1 MKSKSIHARFF
12 RNQLAIVTMLFGA
25 SCFAEAPGPG
35 QATTPALE
43 LGKEMELESATAEL
57 QVTLAGNLKDFSV
70 ATGGASS
77 PGSRLAQQAKSKLLP
92 RHVGKLS
99 RMIPTM
105 LSCISICHWPWQNL
119 AMRVARCWRWR
130 PQ

>member
-77 PGSRLAQQAKSKLLP
+77 PGSRLAQQAQVEAAAAACREALKNDPDNAEL
-92 RHVGKLS
+92 HFDLS
-99 RMIPTM
+99 
-105 LSCISICHWPWQNL
+105 
-119 AMRVARCWRWR
+119 
-130 PQ
+130 